1 MAKTI
6 VKNAEIITAQD
17 TGRYFIGIVDD
28 TIEVISK
35 EKPAGYE
42 EAKVIDAAGKI
53 AVPGMVNTH
62 THAAM
67 TLLRSYADDMVLMDW
82 LQNKIWPA
90 EDGLTDD
97 DIYWGT
103 MLSIAEMLKTGT
115 TCFADMYFAMDRVA
129 DAVAETG
136 IRAALSRGLTGFS
149 DENYAKLEEN
159 ANLFKERHNSCNGRI
174 RVMLGPHAPYTC
186 SVEYLKKVIATA
198 QNIGS
203 EIHMHLS
210 ETAGEVSDCVKQ
222 HGVSPIKLMDSL
234 GMFECGTLAAHCVH
248 VDADD
253 IKIMAAKNVRVAHN
267 PQSNLKLAS
276 GIAPV
281 PAMLAAG
288 ITVGLGT
295 DGTSSNNNLDM
306 LEECRLAAMLHK
318 NMTGDPQIIPAGQ
331 ALAMATSEGAKALGF
346 KNLGKIEAGQKAD
359 IVLYDMDKPYWHPRH
374 DRISLFVYAA
384 NACDADTVIIDGKV
398 LMQNGELLYM
408 DLEKIYD
415 EADRRAHRL
424 TNK

>member
-1 MAKTI
+1 MAKLLI
-6 VKNAEIITAQD
+6 KNAEIISAKD
-17 TGRYFIGIVDD
+17 TGKYYIGIEDNLIK
-28 TIEVISK
+28 TISK
-35 EKPAGYE
+35 ELPQGFESAE
-42 EAKVIDAAGKI
+42 VIDADGKI

-103 MLSIAEMLKTGT
+103 MLSIAEMLKSGT
-115 TCFADMYFAMDRVA
+115 TCFADMYFSMDRVA

-149 DENYAKLEEN
+149 DENFAKLEEN

-186 SVEYLKKVIATA
+186 SMDYLKKVVAKA
-198 QNIGS
+198 QELGS
-203 EIHMHLS
+203 EIHMHLA
-210 ETAGEVSDCVKQ
+210 ETSGEVDDCLKE
-222 HGVSPIKLMDSL
+222 HGMSPIKLMDSI

-248 VDADD
+248 VDEEDMSL
-253 IKIMAAKNVRVAHN
+253 MAAKHVRVAHN

-281 PAMLAAG
+281 PAMLKHG

-295 DGTSSNNNLDM
+295 EKN
-306 LEECRLAAMLHK
+306 AALPPCCTK
-318 NMTGDPQIIPAGQ
+318 T
-331 ALAMATSEGAKALGF
+331 
-346 KNLGKIEAGQKAD
+346 
-359 IVLYDMDKPYWHPRH
+359 
-374 DRISLFVYAA
+374 
-384 NACDADTVIIDGKV
+384 
-398 LMQNGELLYM
+398 
-408 DLEKIYD
+408 
-415 EADRRAHRL
+415 
-424 TNK
+424 